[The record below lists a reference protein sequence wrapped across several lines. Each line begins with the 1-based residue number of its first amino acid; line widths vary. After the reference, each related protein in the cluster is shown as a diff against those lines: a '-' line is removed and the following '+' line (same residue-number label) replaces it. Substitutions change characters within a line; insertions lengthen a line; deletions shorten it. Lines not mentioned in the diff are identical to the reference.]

1 MQIETTSLV
10 RQALRESG
18 FCWVSVRSDSMAP
31 TLRAGDEVRIE
42 PLRRPPLPGEVLV
55 FQGFRGMT
63 VHRYL
68 YATLRRRGLWIRT
81 KGDAA
86 PGADALVPL
95 KAVVGRAT
103 RVRRAG
109 SEKTINRRGGAIGVA
124 LTAGELFVR
133 SSLRKALTPAT
144 RTETR
149 ALAGYGLALE
159 VDRAF
164 DPALLD
170 MWLKQASNQSAT
182 SALRLRLDRKL
193 HHDDP
198 LHVEREEDRI
208 YSSAFVLEMTGKD
221 FVLRVVPAVGARN
234 HPCPNALE
242 NGLRALLATLCNR
255 DENSVML
262 HAAAVALDE
271 TSGAWIAPGA
281 SGTGKTTLCRVL
293 QAEGALVLGDDLI
306 LLRNT
311 PEGLMVE
318 GSPFSGDGIDI
329 PKTPGRFPLHGW
341 LILEKADRHELGATT
356 PGRVAAAI
364 GGALQGQGMDAEQIL
379 ERASV
384 LSGMT
389 PGWRLRFARAPGLR
403 QYMDQAF
410 RDGNPD

>member
-42 PLRRPPLPGEVLV
+42 PLRRPPLPGDVLV

-95 KAVVGRAT
+95 KAVIGRAT

-109 SEKTINRRGGAIGVA
+109 SEKTISRGGGTIGAA

-133 SSLRKALTPAT
+133 SSLRKVLTPAT
-144 RTETR
+144 RRETR
-149 ALAGYGLALE
+149 ALAGYGLDME

-164 DPALLD
+164 DSGLLEL
-170 MWLKQASNQSAT
+170 WLKPAPSGEANNKLQ
-182 SALRLRLDRKL
+182 LRLDRKL
-193 HHDDP
+193 NHDDP
-198 LHVEREEDRI
+198 LTVEREGRRV
-208 YSSAFVLEMTGKD
+208 YSSAFVLEMEGNE
-221 FVLRVVPAVGARN
+221 FLLRVAPAVGARS

-242 NGLRALLATLCNR
+242 NGLRALLAELCKR
-255 DENSVML
+255 DENSMML
-262 HAAAVALDE
+262 HAAAVALDD

-293 QAEGALVLGDDLI
+293 QAEGGLVLGDDLI
-306 LLRNT
+306 LLRNA

-329 PKTPGRFPLHGW
+329 PKTPGRFALHGW
-341 LILEKADRHELGATT
+341 LILEKADRHELTTTT
-356 PGRVAAAI
+356 PGRIAAAI
-364 GGALQGQGMDAEQIL
+364 GGALQGQGMPPEQVL
-379 ERASV
+379 ERATV

-389 PGWRLRFARAPGLR
+389 PGWRLRFARTPGLR
-403 QYMDQAF
+403 QYMDRAF
-410 RDGNPD
+410 RDGNTG